1 MAIFN
6 SFLLVITR
14 GYVLLPAKPSKSFV
28 KAHRFEDEGGLWVH
42 LGPRVLLV
50 RIHGVWEDGHRLPC
64 LGVDGNGSSMDVDS
78 SRKIR
83 RKVPEIAM
91 LNNQRVY
98 LHISMG
104 DLQDPT
110 DWRYVSTIFLAIFSG
125 DIPWNLGLKNRPYIW
140 YSTSNLESWNGH
152 WFNGSWFLQKK
163 HATCLKFWLI
173 HIIIYIYIYI
183 YKYIYI
189 AKIKNHWLRFYIVT
203 KNHLDT
209 HYFIYIIY
217 MPSYIYMYIYMG

>member
-173 HIIIYIYIYI
+173 HIIIYIFYIYI
-183 YKYIYI
+183 FINIYI
-189 AKIKNHWLRFYIVT
+189 LPKSKII
-203 KNHLDT
+203 
-209 HYFIYIIY
+209 
-217 MPSYIYMYIYMG
+217 G